1 MMQAKMFCLQYAC
14 QYKQTWKSQFVAF
27 FFVLLLMLDSYQR
40 QIGDTTNGSDSNKQ
54 DANQKQIAV
63 MHMFMGKLSYSDEL
77 VSRGWQP
84 SLI

>member
-1 MMQAKMFCLQYAC
+1 
-14 QYKQTWKSQFVAF
+14 
-27 FFVLLLMLDSYQR
+27 MLDSYQR

-63 MHMFMGKLSYSDEL
+63 MHMFMGKLSYADEL